1 MTKTKQSI
9 KINPDNTLTVTLS
22 NGNSYTLREPRGKD
36 MDGMGQDLI
45 KIKHTDTIQK
55 LIQKISTPPLTRIQY
70 GILSLSDAQVLN
82 TAIDF
87 FSAPPNAKAEIT
99 AALTELG
106 YLAES
111 ESTLPTLPTS
121 SATNPTSTT

>member
-1 MTKTKQSI
+1 MTKQSI

-36 MDGMGQDLI
+36 MDNMGQDLI

-55 LIQKISTPPLTRIQY
+55 LIQKISTPQLTRIQY
-70 GILSLSDAQVLN
+70 GMLSLSDAQVLN

-99 AALTELG
+99 AALAELG
-106 YLAES
+106 YLTES
-111 ESTLPTLPTS
+111 ESTLSTLPTS

>member
-1 MTKTKQSI
+1 MANQNI
-9 KINPDNTLTVTLS
+9 KINPDNTLTITLS
-22 NGNSYTLREPRGKD
+22 DGNSYTLREPRGKD

-55 LIQKISTPPLTRIQY
+55 LIQKISTPQLTRVQY
-70 GILSLSDAQVLN
+70 GMLSLSDAQVLN
-82 TAIDF
+82 TALDF

-99 AALTELG
+99 VALVELG

-111 ESTLPTLPTS
+111 ESVPPTLQTS
-121 SATNPTSTT
+121 STTNPTSTS

>member
-1 MTKTKQSI
+1 MANQSI
-9 KINPDNTLTVTLS
+9 KINPDNTLTITLS

-55 LIQKISTPPLTRIQY
+55 LIQKISTPSLTRVQY
-70 GILSLSDAQVLN
+70 GMLSLSDAQVLN

-99 AALTELG
+99 VALVELG

-111 ESTLPTLPTS
+111 ESVPPTLQTS
-121 SATNPTSTT
+121 STTNPTSTS

>member
-1 MTKTKQSI
+1 MANQNI
-9 KINPDNTLTVTLS
+9 KINPDNTLTITLS
-22 NGNSYTLREPRGKD
+22 DGNSYTLREPRGKD

-55 LIQKISTPPLTRIQY
+55 LIQKISTPSLTRVQY
-70 GILSLSDAQVLN
+70 GMLSLSDAQVLN

-99 AALTELG
+99 AALLELG

-111 ESTLPTLPTS
+111 ESVPLTLPTS
-121 SATNPTSTT
+121 STINPTSTS

>member
-1 MTKTKQSI
+1 MANQSI
-9 KINPDNTLTVTLS
+9 KINPDNTLTITLS

-55 LIQKISTPPLTRIQY
+55 LIQKISTPQLTRVQY
-70 GILSLSDAQVLN
+70 GMLSLSDAQVLN
-82 TAIDF
+82 TALDF

-99 AALTELG
+99 VALVELG

-111 ESTLPTLPTS
+111 ESVPPTLQTS
-121 SATNPTSTT
+121 STTNPTSTS